1 MLKEKIN
8 ADLKEA
14 MLARDAVK
22 VSALRMLK
30 TAVMKF
36 EVSGEE
42 RKEAKDEDIMV
53 LIKKELK
60 SRKDSIEQ
68 FKAGGRE
75 DLVAKEEA
83 EIRALEGYLPKQMS
97 EDEVR
102 AVVKQV
108 VAEMG
113 VSGPAAMGKV
123 MGACMGKLKGQA
135 DGTMV
140 NGLVK
145 EILKEPRF

>member
-1 MLKEKIN
+1 MLKEKVY
-8 ADLKEA
+8 ADLKAA
-14 MLARDAVK
+14 MLARDEVA

-30 TAVMKF
+30 AAIMKF
-36 EVSGEE
+36 EVSGGE
-42 RKEAKDEDIMV
+42 KIEAADEDVMA

-68 FKAGGRE
+68 FKSGGRE
-75 DLVAKEEA
+75 DLAAKEEA
-83 EIRALEGYLPKQMS
+83 EIKALKGYLPKQMS

-113 VSGPAAMGKV
+113 VSGSGITGRV
-123 MGACMGKLKGQA
+123 MGVCMGKLKGQA
-135 DGTMV
+135 DGAIV
-140 NGLVK
+140 SKLVK
-145 EILKEPRF
+145 EALGS

>member
-8 ADLKEA
+8 AELKAA
-14 MLARDAVK
+14 MLARDEVK

-30 TAVMKF
+30 AAVMKF
-36 EVSGEE
+36 EVSGGEK
-42 RKEAKDEDIMV
+42 KEATDEDVMV

-60 SRKDSIEQ
+60 SRKDSIDQ

-75 DLVAKEEA
+75 DLVVKEEA
-83 EIRALEGYLPKQMS
+83 EIKALEGYLPKQMS

-113 VSGPAAMGKV
+113 VGGPAAMGKV

-140 NGLVK
+140 NKLVK
-145 EILKEPRF
+145 EMLGNL